1 MVSTTYFTQSGST
14 EIIERDGKVQRA
26 EFKSFEDG
34 KYFNFTKRDADSE
47 WIKGAYT
54 LGGNEVLKSS
64 VDEFR
69 SEFTD
74 LLFNISVGKNVR
86 VENNDSIVI
95 EKKDRTIVYKDI
107 NKTSLYVPAEIA
119 DYKSSALMEIGY
131 YHIVDGGYGFNGTA
145 GNITL
150 KSYRILSKIGDS
162 PVVAA
167 CIYEDAQKIYIPK
180 SVVKIELNGGAS
192 SVEIHYDGTVA
203 EWNNNVTIVKIIFP
217 PTRLSNARTATRR
230 SLRRRR
236 ANKNYCLKRKTK
248 PRIASGFFIGFGLFL
263 VGALRF
269 EFVKNCRKKFLR
281 FVGSGFCGRDFNGSG
296 CCGGFFCD
304 RDFCG
309 GFRRFG
315 VAVLFRY
322 FLCKLF
328 QSCFFFVAYFARLI
342 DCFHDK
348 EENKRGE
355 KESNNCGNNRAEV
368 QNDRFFYDCACR
380 RVDDGI
386 SQDDLKA
393 FAVLSQ
399 RNHVDKGLKYTF
411 DKRVYDCGER
421 AADNHTYCK
430 VKDAATIDER
440 LEFLPKFEFVFLFI
454 KCAP

>member
-1 MVSTTYFTQSGST
+1 MKKKILLTVFAVILVLATALTCTACNKKELKLKNDMSADELMVALVKADVKSITKVETFFDGMVSTTYFTQNGST

-69 SEFTD
+69 SEFNE
-74 LLFNISVGKNVR
+74 LLLNLSVGKNVR

-145 GNITL
+145 GNITF
-150 KSYRILSKIGDS
+150 KSYRILSEIGDS

-203 EWNNNVTIVKIIFP
+203 EWNNNVAIIKNYLSADKIIKC
-217 PTRLSNARTATRR
+217 SDGDATVV
-230 SLRRRR
+230 
-236 ANKNYCLKRKTK
+236 A
-248 PRIASGFFIGFGLFL
+248 P
-263 VGALRF
+263 
-269 EFVKNCRKKFLR
+269 KK
-281 FVGSGFCGRDFNGSG
+281 
-296 CCGGFFCD
+296 
-304 RDFCG
+304 
-309 GFRRFG
+309 
-315 VAVLFRY
+315 
-322 FLCKLF
+322 
-328 QSCFFFVAYFARLI
+328 
-342 DCFHDK
+342 
-348 EENKRGE
+348 GE
-355 KESNNCGNNRAEV
+355 
-368 QNDRFFYDCACR
+368 
-380 RVDDGI
+380 
-386 SQDDLKA
+386 
-393 FAVLSQ
+393 
-399 RNHVDKGLKYTF
+399 
-411 DKRVYDCGER
+411 
-421 AADNHTYCK
+421 
-430 VKDAATIDER
+430 
-440 LEFLPKFEFVFLFI
+440 
-454 KCAP
+454 

>member
-74 LLFNISVGKNVR
+74 LLLNISVGKNVR

-95 EKKDRTIVYKDI
+95 EKNDRTIVYKDI

-145 GNITL
+145 GNITF
-150 KSYRILSKIGDS
+150 KSYRILSEIGDS

-167 CIYEDAQKIYIPK
+167 CIYEDAKKIYIPK

-203 EWNNNVTIVKIIFP
+203 EWNNNVTIINNYLSADKIIKC
-217 PTRLSNARTATRR
+217 SDGDATVV
-230 SLRRRR
+230 
-236 ANKNYCLKRKTK
+236 A
-248 PRIASGFFIGFGLFL
+248 P
-263 VGALRF
+263 
-269 EFVKNCRKKFLR
+269 KK
-281 FVGSGFCGRDFNGSG
+281 
-296 CCGGFFCD
+296 
-304 RDFCG
+304 
-309 GFRRFG
+309 
-315 VAVLFRY
+315 
-322 FLCKLF
+322 
-328 QSCFFFVAYFARLI
+328 
-342 DCFHDK
+342 
-348 EENKRGE
+348 GE
-355 KESNNCGNNRAEV
+355 
-368 QNDRFFYDCACR
+368 
-380 RVDDGI
+380 
-386 SQDDLKA
+386 
-393 FAVLSQ
+393 
-399 RNHVDKGLKYTF
+399 
-411 DKRVYDCGER
+411 
-421 AADNHTYCK
+421 
-430 VKDAATIDER
+430 
-440 LEFLPKFEFVFLFI
+440 
-454 KCAP
+454 

>member
-1 MVSTTYFTQSGST
+1 MKKKILLTVFAVILVLATALTCTACNKKELKLKNDMSADELMVALVKADVKSITKVETTSNGMVSTTYFTQSGST

-131 YHIVDGGYGFNGTA
+131 YHIVDGGYGFFGTA
-145 GNITL
+145 GNITF
-150 KSYRILSKIGDS
+150 KSYRILSEIGDS
-162 PVVAA
+162 PVVSA

-203 EWNNNVTIVKIIFP
+203 EWNNNVTIIKNYLSADKIIKC
-217 PTRLSNARTATRR
+217 SDGDATVV
-230 SLRRRR
+230 
-236 ANKNYCLKRKTK
+236 A
-248 PRIASGFFIGFGLFL
+248 P
-263 VGALRF
+263 
-269 EFVKNCRKKFLR
+269 KK
-281 FVGSGFCGRDFNGSG
+281 
-296 CCGGFFCD
+296 
-304 RDFCG
+304 
-309 GFRRFG
+309 
-315 VAVLFRY
+315 
-322 FLCKLF
+322 
-328 QSCFFFVAYFARLI
+328 
-342 DCFHDK
+342 
-348 EENKRGE
+348 GE
-355 KESNNCGNNRAEV
+355 
-368 QNDRFFYDCACR
+368 
-380 RVDDGI
+380 
-386 SQDDLKA
+386 
-393 FAVLSQ
+393 
-399 RNHVDKGLKYTF
+399 
-411 DKRVYDCGER
+411 
-421 AADNHTYCK
+421 
-430 VKDAATIDER
+430 
-440 LEFLPKFEFVFLFI
+440 
-454 KCAP
+454 

>member
-69 SEFTD
+69 SEFND
-74 LLFNISVGKNVR
+74 LLLNISVGKNVR

-107 NKTSLYVPAEIA
+107 NKTSLYVPTEIA

-145 GNITL
+145 GNITF
-150 KSYRILSKIGDS
+150 KSYRILSEIGDS

-203 EWNNNVTIVKIIFP
+203 EWNNNVTIVNNYLSADKIIKC
-217 PTRLSNARTATRR
+217 SDGDATVV
-230 SLRRRR
+230 
-236 ANKNYCLKRKTK
+236 A
-248 PRIASGFFIGFGLFL
+248 P
-263 VGALRF
+263 
-269 EFVKNCRKKFLR
+269 KK
-281 FVGSGFCGRDFNGSG
+281 
-296 CCGGFFCD
+296 
-304 RDFCG
+304 
-309 GFRRFG
+309 
-315 VAVLFRY
+315 
-322 FLCKLF
+322 
-328 QSCFFFVAYFARLI
+328 
-342 DCFHDK
+342 
-348 EENKRGE
+348 GE
-355 KESNNCGNNRAEV
+355 
-368 QNDRFFYDCACR
+368 
-380 RVDDGI
+380 
-386 SQDDLKA
+386 
-393 FAVLSQ
+393 
-399 RNHVDKGLKYTF
+399 
-411 DKRVYDCGER
+411 
-421 AADNHTYCK
+421 
-430 VKDAATIDER
+430 
-440 LEFLPKFEFVFLFI
+440 
-454 KCAP
+454 

>member
-1 MVSTTYFTQSGST
+1 MKKKILLTVFAVILVLATALTCTACNKKELKLKNNMSADEIMVALVKADVKSITKVETFSNGMVSTTYFTQSGST

-74 LLFNISVGKNVR
+74 LLLNISVGKNVR

-145 GNITL
+145 GNITF
-150 KSYRILSKIGDS
+150 KSYRILSEIGDK

-203 EWNNNVTIVKIIFP
+203 EWNNNVTIVKNY
-217 PTRLSNARTATRR
+217 LSA
-230 SLRRRR
+230 
-236 ANKNYCLKRKTK
+236 
-248 PRIASGFFIGFGLFL
+248 
-263 VGALRF
+263 
-269 EFVKNCRKKFLR
+269 
-281 FVGSGFCGRDFNGSG
+281 
-296 CCGGFFCD
+296 
-304 RDFCG
+304 
-309 GFRRFG
+309 
-315 VAVLFRY
+315 
-322 FLCKLF
+322 
-328 QSCFFFVAYFARLI
+328 
-342 DCFHDK
+342 DK
-348 EENKRGE
+348 
-355 KESNNCGNNRAEV
+355 
-368 QNDRFFYDCACR
+368 
-380 RVDDGI
+380 I
-386 SQDDLKA
+386 
-393 FAVLSQ
+393 
-399 RNHVDKGLKYTF
+399 
-411 DKRVYDCGER
+411 
-421 AADNHTYCK
+421 
-430 VKDAATIDER
+430 
-440 LEFLPKFEFVFLFI
+440 I
-454 KCAP
+454 KCADGDATVVAPKKGE